1 MRATQDVNWLVLSH
15 GVSITQIG
23 TAVAD
28 NASAFAP
35 SVLELAEA
43 RESFATP
50 EAISEI
56 AAWVNEGGA
65 GGEVKR

>member
-1 MRATQDVNWLVLSH
+1 MRATHDANWLVLSH
-15 GVSITQIG
+15 GVSITQLG
-23 TAVAD
+23 TPFPMVASAVAR
-28 NASAFAP
+28 

-43 RESFATP
+43 REKFATP